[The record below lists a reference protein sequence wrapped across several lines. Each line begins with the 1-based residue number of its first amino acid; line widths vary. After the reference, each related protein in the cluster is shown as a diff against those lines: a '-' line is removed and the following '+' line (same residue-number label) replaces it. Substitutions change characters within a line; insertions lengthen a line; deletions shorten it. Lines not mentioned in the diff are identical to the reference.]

1 MKDIKLKIDSES
13 PVPKYLQI
21 VNVLSN
27 LIKKGS
33 LEVGD
38 ALPSVRKI
46 CTDYNL
52 SQETVIKSYG
62 ELKRIGAIKSELRK
76 GYFVASNKINFNKN
90 IFLLFDELSE
100 YKKILY
106 NSIREGLDPDVAKIE
121 MFFHHCNAEL
131 FKTLIKN
138 NINSYNIFVIM
149 PFKDDKI
156 VPVLANLKN
165 RNVLFLDRKEHIDE
179 THCNFISQD
188 FNNSV
193 FECLHSAV
201 ELIRK
206 YEKFI
211 LVFPNVA
218 SISSNA
224 AKAPKE
230 IKLGFER
237 FCRQNA
243 IEFEIVDEVITVNK
257 NEAFF
262 VIDDSDLV
270 SIVSQSK
277 KNGYQ
282 LGKEVGLL
290 SYNDSPIKEVISDGI
305 TVISTDFG
313 QLGQEVVKYILE
325 EPATIR
331 KIVETKL
338 IIRNSL

>member
-1 MKDIKLKIDSES
+1 MKDIKFEIDTKSTL
-13 PVPKYLQI
+13 PKYLQI
-21 VNVLSN
+21 VEVLSN
-27 LIKKGS
+27 LIRKGN
-33 LEVGD
+33 LKVGD

-46 CTDYNL
+46 CFDNNM
-52 SQETVIKSYG
+52 SQETVIKAYS
-62 ELKRIGAIKSELRK
+62 ELKRVGVIKSKLRK

-121 MFFHHCNAEL
+121 IFFHHCNAEL
-131 FKTLIKN
+131 FETLIEN
-138 NINSYNIFVIM
+138 NLNSYNVFVIM

-179 THCNFISQD
+179 NHCNFISQD

-237 FCRQNA
+237 FCRQNG
-243 IEFEIVDEVITVNK
+243 IEFEIVDQVITVNK
-257 NEAFF
+257 NESFF

-270 SIVSQSK
+270 SIVSKSK
-277 KNGYQ
+277 ENGYQ

-290 SYNDSPIKEVISDGI
+290 SYNDSPIKQVISDGI
-305 TVISTDFG
+305 TVISADYG
-313 QLGQEVVKYILE
+313 QLGEEVVKYIIE
-325 EPATIR
+325 EPAAIQ
-331 KIVETKL
+331 KIVDTKL